1 MRRCLIRIINTP
13 EEMHRFSDSV
23 RAEGKTIAFVPTMGF
38 LHKGHASL
46 LELGRKKA
54 DVLVLS
60 IFVNPS
66 QFGPNEDLDAYPRNL
81 DGDLAIAEKEG
92 VNTVFAPTPS
102 SMYPKGFQTYINL
115 ETLPDHLC
123 GLSRPGHFRGVAT
136 VVAKLF
142 NIVKP
147 HYAFFGQKDFQQL
160 AVIKRMV
167 ADLDFNI
174 EIIGAPI
181 VRESDGLAM
190 SSRNTYL
197 SPSERHSALCLSRA
211 IKKAHDILGSGIRKS
226 AEIIKAAE
234 DIIMKESESNTGIS
248 IDYLAIVDPDTFDNM
263 PEINKQALF
272 ALAVKIGKTR
282 LIDNTI
288 LASAGS

>member
-1 MRRCLIRIINTP
+1 
-13 EEMHRFSDSV
+13 MHRFSDSV

-92 VNTVFAPTPS
+92 VNAVFTPTPS
-102 SMYPKGFQTYINL
+102 SMYPRGFQTYINL

-160 AVIKRMV
+160 AVIKRMA

-181 VRESDGLAM
+181 VREPDGLAM

-197 SPSERHSALCLSRA
+197 GPSERHSALCLSGA
-211 IKKAHDILGSGIRKS
+211 IKKADDMLGSGIRKS
-226 AEIIKAAE
+226 SEIIKAAE
-234 DIIMKESESNTGIS
+234 DIIMKESESNPEIS

>member
-1 MRRCLIRIINTP
+1 
-13 EEMHRFSDSV
+13 MHRFSESV

-60 IFVNPS
+60 IFVNPT
-66 QFGPNEDLDAYPRNL
+66 QFGANEDLDAYPRNL
-81 DGDLAIAEKEG
+81 EGDLAIAEKEG
-92 VNTVFAPTPS
+92 VDAVFTPTPAT
-102 SMYPKGFQTYINL
+102 MYPKGFQTYINL
-115 ETLPDHLC
+115 ESLPDHLC

-142 NIVKP
+142 NLVKP

-167 ADLDFNI
+167 TDLDFNI

-181 VRESDGLAM
+181 IREADGLAM
-190 SSRNTYL
+190 SSRNTYMT
-197 SPSERHSALCLSRA
+197 PPERQSALCLYRA
-211 IKKAHDILGSGIRKS
+211 IQKARELVSSGTVQTEIVLKTAEETILGESDKNP
-226 AEIIKAAE
+226 
-234 DIIMKESESNTGIS
+234 DISIS
-248 IDYLAIVDPDTFDNM
+248 IDYLAIVDPDTFDDVA
-263 PEINKQALF
+263 EIKGQALF
-272 ALAVKIGKTR
+272 ALAVKIGNTR

-288 LASAGS
+288 LAPAGS

>member
-1 MRRCLIRIINTP
+1 
-13 EEMHRFSDSV
+13 MHRFSDSV

-160 AVIKRMV
+160 AVIKRMA

>member
-1 MRRCLIRIINTP
+1 
-13 EEMHRFSDSV
+13 MHRFSDSV

-160 AVIKRMV
+160 AVIKRMA

-211 IKKAHDILGSGIRKS
+211 IKKGHDILGSGIRKS